1 MSNMFP
7 SQKHCRRGVVPR
19 VLRMRAAAPPS
30 PAPLV
35 PALATAVPPAV
46 AAVFGPAPTFSWP
59 SDILPALPSFGPC
72 WCADFCCFNNFWA
85 KREKTKRALRVHWLR
100 KARGIAGWS
109 RFRGVVSRIVWRTR
123 THCAHARREKRISV
137 VMADVVQLMTREAA
151 ALQRAQRERAVAT
164 RRARLNLLHAA
175 VVRPVL
181 TAMYVDAHP
190 RGDG

>member
-1 MSNMFP
+1 M
-7 SQKHCRRGVVPR
+7 RGVFGAWAAARGSSNVPNAH
-19 VLRMRAAAPPS
+19 LSATDWKRMRESETAAQREERR
-30 PAPLV
+30 LGE
-35 PALATAVPPAV
+35 AV
-46 AAVFGPAPTFSWP
+46 AR
-59 SDILPALPSFGPC
+59 IKSF
-72 WCADFCCFNNFWA
+72 AQCCYNNFWA
-85 KREKTKRALRVHWLR
+85 KREKTRRMLRVRLAMLR

-123 THCAHARREKRISV
+123 THCAQARREKRISV
-137 VMADVVQLMTREAA
+137 VMADVVQLMRREAA
-151 ALQRAQRERAVAT
+151 ALQRAQRERTVGI